1 MVNID
6 LGKGRYKYL
15 YIMTYLDQFLYLYHV
30 IFKSAIIEVL
40 SSSFNSLPSPISS
53 KTFDLSSC
61 PPFISINAFID
72 VVDSWVVPASIFRKS
87 TASDFLFLT
96 VDDEA
101 SPISFLGFTVF
112 VNIRG

>member
-1 MVNID
+1 MVNVD
-6 LGKGRYKYL
+6 MGEGRYKCI
-15 YIMTYLDQFLYLYHV
+15 YIMTFLDQLLYLFV
-30 IFKSAIIEVL
+30 IFKSAIIEML

-72 VVDSWVVPASIFRKS
+72 VVDSSVIPASIFRKS
-87 TASDFLFLT
+87 TADFLFLT

-101 SPISFLGFTVF
+101 SPISFLGFTV
-112 VNIRG
+112 NMRG